1 MFAEVFKTIRGI
13 KPFFLL
19 VIFFTLSL
27 VVFDEGVTLLDNPI
41 VWRSLLIPLMASFAY
56 GLAWGWVFFVISA
69 SHVLPQED
77 LANLG
82 FLVACSVMVFALLI
96 TFSYF
101 SNNHD
106 SVSLVILKKPEFI
119 YTCTLY
125 IMSLVAFDV
134 AAS

>member
-1 MFAEVFKTIRGI
+1 MFTEIFKTIRGI

-27 VVFDEGVTLLDNPI
+27 MVFDEGVALLDNPI
-41 VWRSLLIPLMASFAY
+41 AWRSLLIPFMACFAY
-56 GLAWGWVFFVISA
+56 GLAWGWVFFVIKA
-69 SHVLPQED
+69 SHILPQED

-96 TFSYF
+96 TFSYL
-101 SNNHD
+101 SNNHG
-106 SVSLVILKKPEFI
+106 SISLEIFKKPEFI

-125 IMSLVAFDV
+125 IMSMVAFDV

>member
-19 VIFFTLSL
+19 VIFFTLSMTAYY
-27 VVFDEGVTLLDNPI
+27 EGSVLLENPI
-41 VWRSLLIPLMASFAY
+41 TVRALFIPLMAFISY
-56 GLAWGWVFFVISA
+56 VLAWGWVFFVIRA
-69 SHVLPQED
+69 SNVLSQDD
-77 LANLG
+77 LCNLG

-96 TFSYF
+96 TVSYF
-101 SNNHD
+101 SNHYENINF
-106 SVSLVILKKPEFI
+106 SVLKKPGFI

>member
-19 VIFFTLSL
+19 VIFFTLSMT
-27 VVFDEGVTLLDNPI
+27 VYGEGSVLLENPI
-41 VWRSLLIPLMASFAY
+41 TVRALYIPFMASLSYVF
-56 GLAWGWVFFVISA
+56 AWGWVFFVIRA
-69 SHVLPQED
+69 SNVLSKND
-77 LANLG
+77 LCNLG

-96 TFSYF
+96 TVSYF
-101 SNNHD
+101 SNHYESINL
-106 SVSLVILKKPEFI
+106 SVLKKPGFI